1 MMDFKRDVIGL
12 PQSKSLSAI
21 LKEKGFL
28 STTVVLITILLAL
41 YHIYTS
47 FAGCPP
53 AILHR
58 GIHLFVILIV
68 VFLHSSVRNPD
79 RGYLA
84 LNIFLSFLA
93 LSTLIYIASDYD
105 EMLFRYNEAE
115 VPDLVFSAITLG
127 LTIEACR
134 RVVGVPMAIL
144 VCLFLVYTWLGQYVP
159 GEFGHAGF
167 SWREILD
174 QQFLSYNGVFTTPLG
189 VMSTFIII
197 FLIFAGFLMK
207 SGAVQ
212 AFMEIAIKLMGR
224 TSGGPAKAAVVAS
237 ALMGSVSG
245 SAAANVMV
253 TGSISIPLMK
263 RLGYPPS
270 FAGAVEASVSSGGQF
285 MPPIMGASAFIIAS
299 VLGIPYIKV
308 CLHALIPALLWFF
321 CFFITLH
328 FEAKKR
334 GMQPIDREE
343 IPSTRRVL
351 THLYLFIPLAAL
363 VYLMTRGYSPM
374 YAGAMTVFL
383 LLVLVYF
390 RRETRMN
397 LSAIISALEYGI
409 MGALPVT
416 AACAGAGIIVG
427 CVMQSGVGYY
437 LSAALV
443 RMSGG
448 HLYLLLP
455 LVIAASLLLG
465 MGMVT
470 VGAYIIVSIL
480 VSPALIDMGVP
491 PIAAHLFPFY
501 FAILSAITP
510 PVAVASYAAAGIAG
524 ASPWETGVLGIRLAI
539 PALFIP
545 FVFITQPS
553 LLFLGPPLTILVTI
567 GTSVAGVFC
576 LASVTVG
583 YLIRTLRPF
592 ERMGLAIAAIAFFFP
607 VGIPNL
613 LGAGILA
620 LVTLLQRRM

>member
-1 MMDFKRDVIGL
+1 MDFKRDVIGL

-21 LKEKGFL
+21 LKEKGLL
-28 STTVVLITILLAL
+28 STTVVLIAVLLAL

-127 LTIEACR
+127 LTLEACR

-144 VCLFLVYTWLGQYVP
+144 VCFFLVYTWLGNYVP
-159 GEFGHAGF
+159 GDFGHAGF

-207 SGAVQ
+207 SGVVQ

-334 GMQPIDREE
+334 GMQPIDRED
-343 IPSTRRVL
+343 IPSARRVL

-374 YAGAMTVFL
+374 YAGVMTVFL
-383 LLVLVYF
+383 LVVLIYF

-443 RMSGG
+443 KMSAG

-553 LLFLGPPLTILVTI
+553 LLFLGSPLTILVTI

-583 YLIRTLRPF
+583 YLIRTLHPL
-592 ERMGLAIAAIAFFFP
+592 ERMGLAMAAIALFFP

-613 LGAGILA
+613 AGAGILA
-620 LVTLLQRRM
+620 LVTLLQRRR

>member
-1 MMDFKRDVIGL
+1 MDFKRDVIGL
-12 PQSKSLSAI
+12 PQSKSMSAI
-21 LKEKGFL
+21 LKEKGCL
-28 STTVVLITILLAL
+28 STTVVLIAVLLAL

-58 GIHLFVILIV
+58 GIHLFVILII
-68 VFLHSSVRNPD
+68 VFLHSSVRNRN

-115 VPDLVFSAITLG
+115 VPDLAFSAITLG
-127 LTIEACR
+127 LTLEACR

-144 VCLFLVYTWLGQYVP
+144 VCFFLLYTWLGNYVP
-159 GEFGHAGF
+159 GDFGHAGF

-334 GMQPIDREE
+334 AMQPIDRED
-343 IPSTRRVL
+343 IPSARRVL

-363 VYLMTRGYSPM
+363 VYLLTQGYSPM
-374 YAGAMTVFL
+374 YAGVMTVFL
-383 LLVLVYF
+383 LVVLIYF

-397 LSAIISALEYGI
+397 FSAIISALEYGI

-443 RMSGG
+443 KMSGG

-480 VSPALIDMGVP
+480 VSPALIDMGVS

-553 LLFLGPPLTILVTI
+553 LLFLGSPLTILVTI

-583 YLIRTLRPF
+583 YLIRTLHPL
-592 ERMGLAIAAIAFFFP
+592 ERMGLAIAAIALFFP

-613 LGAGILA
+613 VGAGILA

>member
-1 MMDFKRDVIGL
+1 MDFKRDFIGL
-12 PQSKSLSAI
+12 PQSKSLGAI
-21 LKEKGFL
+21 LKEKGLL
-28 STTVVLITILLAL
+28 SIIVTLIAIFLAL

-58 GIHLFVILIV
+58 GIHLFVILII
-68 VFLHSSVRNPD
+68 VFLHSSVRNRN

-84 LNIFLSFLA
+84 LNILLSFLA
-93 LSTLIYIASDYD
+93 FSTLIYIASDYD

-115 VPDLVFSAITLG
+115 VPDLIFSAITLG

-144 VCLFLVYTWLGQYVP
+144 VSLFLLYTWLGAYVP

-174 QQFLSYNGVFTTPLG
+174 QQFLSYNGIFTTPLG

-270 FAGAVEASVSSGGQF
+270 FAAAVEASVSSGGQF

-299 VLGIPYIKV
+299 VLGIPYIMV

-334 GMQPIDREE
+334 GMQPIAREE

-351 THLYLFIPLAAL
+351 SHLYLFIPLAAL

-374 YAGAMTVFL
+374 YAGVMTVFL

-443 RMSGG
+443 NMSGG

-553 LLFLGPPLTILVTI
+553 LLFLGSPLTILVTI

-583 YLIRTLRPF
+583 YLIRTLGPF

-613 LGAGILA
+613 AGAGILA
-620 LVTLLQRRM
+620 LVTLVQRRM

>member
-224 TSGGPAKAAVVAS
+224 TAGGPAKAAVVAS

-334 GMQPIDREE
+334 GMQPIDRED
-343 IPSTRRVL
+343 IPSARRVL
-351 THLYLFIPLAAL
+351 THLYLFIPLVAL
-363 VYLMTRGYSPM
+363 VYLLTQGYSPM
-374 YAGAMTVFL
+374 YAGVMTVFL
-383 LLVLVYF
+383 LVVLIYF

-443 RMSGG
+443 KMSGG

-553 LLFLGPPLTILVTI
+553 LLFLGSPLTILVTI

-583 YLIRTLRPF
+583 YLIRTLHPL
-592 ERMGLAIAAIAFFFP
+592 ERMGLAIAAIALFFP

-613 LGAGILA
+613 VGAGILA
-620 LVTLLQRRM
+620 LVTLVQRRR